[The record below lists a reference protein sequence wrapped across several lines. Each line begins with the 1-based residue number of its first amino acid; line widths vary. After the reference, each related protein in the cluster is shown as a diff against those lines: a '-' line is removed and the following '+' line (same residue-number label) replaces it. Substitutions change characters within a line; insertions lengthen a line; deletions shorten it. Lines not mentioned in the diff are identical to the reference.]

1 MDCPEKIAEWVIQWC
16 APDAMDMAA
25 LGQAIASQLAKLG
38 LIIHPG
44 ELYGLSD
51 GDWERVEGVSE
62 KQLADIK
69 QQLGRSKLAASCA
82 LIYGFRIKGVDQ
94 SLAKRLGEEFA
105 SISKLRETKPD
116 HLTTIL
122 GIGEDSASA
131 IHRWFRDS
139 LNKKMLK
146 MLEREGFKLD

>member
-1 MDCPEKIAEWVIQWC
+1 VDI
-16 APDAMDMAA
+16 AA

-44 ELYGLSD
+44 EIYGLSD
-51 GDWERVEGVSE
+51 GDWERVEGVGE
-62 KQLADIK
+62 DQLAEIK
-69 QQLGRSKLAASCA
+69 QQLNRSKSATSSA

-94 SLAKRLGEEFA
+94 ILAKRLGKEFT

-116 HLTTIL
+116 HLTTIE
-122 GIGEDSASA
+122 GIGEDSASS
-131 IHRWFRDS
+131 INRWFRDS
-139 LNKKMLK
+139 FNKKMLK

>member
-1 MDCPEKIAEWVIQWC
+1 MDCPEKVAEWVIQWC
-16 APDAMDMAA
+16 APDAMDITA
-25 LGQAIASQLAKLG
+25 LDQAIASQLAKLG
-38 LIIHPG
+38 MIIHPG

-51 GDWERVEGVSE
+51 GDWERVESVSE
-62 KQLADIK
+62 EQLAEIK
-69 QQLGRSKLAASCA
+69 QQLDRSKSATSSD

-94 SLAKRLGEEFA
+94 NLAKRLGEGFA

-116 HLTTIL
+116 RLTTIE

-131 IHRWFRDS
+131 IRRWFRDS
-139 LNKKMLK
+139 FNKKMLK

>member
-1 MDCPEKIAEWVIQWC
+1 MDCPEKVAEWVIQWC
-16 APDAMDMAA
+16 APDAMDIAA
-25 LGQAIASQLAKLG
+25 IGQAIASQLAKLG

-62 KQLADIK
+62 EQLAEIK
-69 QQLGRSKLAASCA
+69 QQLDRSKPANSSA

-94 SLAKRLGEEFA
+94 RLAKRLGEEFT

-116 HLTTIL
+116 HLTTIE
-122 GIGEDSASA
+122 GIGEESASA
-131 IHRWFRDS
+131 IRRWFRDS
-139 LNKKMLK
+139 FNKKMLK
-146 MLEREGFKLD
+146 MLEREGFNLD